1 MTRSMEARAAA
12 PLVALL
18 ASAAFGGACGTQP
31 DARDPATDTAA
42 VAPPPAPSPAVISIQ
57 HERDFEL
64 TGDSAAESVRVMATG
79 NSYDSLDVRLEIR
92 ERDGTIL
99 YVDRWSSRLYF
110 IYVDRAQFSDAE
122 VLRRVRAHLQ
132 RLVHDSSYFD
142 PRTGGQRRPIFQ
154 IDRDQVAYS
163 VAERDWR
170 DAKEIADTTEL
181 EPEAHNEIHARNASA
196 ERVAGLVSELN
207 AMPVFTY
214 YAGGEANYTI
224 AWSPSERRFFTIRAC
239 C

>member
-1 MTRSMEARAAA
+1 MRGTVTASA
-12 PLVALL
+12 PRVLVAIL
-18 ASAAFGGACGTQP
+18 AGTAAACGTQ
-31 DARDPATDTAA
+31 RDERPPTADTAA
-42 VAPPPAPSPAVISIQ
+42 VVPAAPAAPDVISIQ

-64 TGDSAAESVRVMATG
+64 TGDTVPETVRVRATG

-92 ERDGTIL
+92 ARDGAVL

-110 IYVDRAQFSDAE
+110 VYVDRSQFSDAE

-132 RLVHDSSYFD
+132 RVVHDSSHYD
-142 PRTGGQRRPIFQ
+142 PRSGRPRAPIFQ
-154 IDRDQVAYS
+154 VDRDHVAYS

-170 DAKEIADTTEL
+170 DEHAIADTTQL
-181 EPEAHNEIHARNASA
+181 NPEAHGEIRAQNASV

-207 AMPVFTY
+207 TVPLFTY

-224 AWSPSERRFFTIRAC
+224 GWSPSERRFFTVRAC

>member
-1 MTRSMEARAAA
+1 MRRIVAVPA
-12 PLVALL
+12 PGVLIAILALAGL
-18 ASAAFGGACGTQP
+18 ACGTQP
-31 DARDPATDTAA
+31 DERTPSADTAA
-42 VAPPPAPSPAVISIQ
+42 VIPPPPPAPDVISIQ

-64 TGDSAAESVRVMATG
+64 TGDTVAETVRIHASG

-92 ERDGTIL
+92 ARDGSIL

-110 IYVDRAQFSDAE
+110 VYVDRSQFSDAE

-132 RLVHDSSYFD
+132 RVVHDSSYYN
-142 PRTGGQRRPIFQ
+142 PRTRRQRAAIFQ
-154 IDRDQVAYS
+154 VDRDHVAYS

-170 DAKEIADTTEL
+170 DEHGIADTTRL
-181 EPEAHNEIHARNASA
+181 DPEAHSEIRAQDASV

-207 AMPVFTY
+207 AAPLFTY

-224 AWSPSERRFFTIRAC
+224 GWSPSERRFFTIRAC